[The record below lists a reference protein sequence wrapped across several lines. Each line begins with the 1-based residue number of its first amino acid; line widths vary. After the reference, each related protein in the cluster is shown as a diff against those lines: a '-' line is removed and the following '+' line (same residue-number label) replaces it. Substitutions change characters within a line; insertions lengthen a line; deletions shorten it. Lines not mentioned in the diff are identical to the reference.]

1 MGVLLHYW
9 LDRTPPCS
17 ASASAPSVGALTT
30 HSAIIPTFS
39 ACAFLSAAAKSFY
52 CLCSHQ
58 IHGAPSKSATGNP
71 RSKAIL
77 LLHGHLHQ
85 SIDLHAA
92 CSKIIPHARVRLHH
106 HISKLSH
113 VACNKASLAAFTRP
127 FSVIMCRHRRKL
139 SGLISALQVSGSDNV
154 ASRSN
159 SNPSRPGAPPAP
171 PQPQRAGRHAL
182 PSLPLASPSKLQI
195 TTLLLQAMAA
205 TRTPMICNREA
216 LPGSRPLLL
225 RQTDP

>member
-30 HSAIIPTFS
+30 HSAIIPVFS

-85 SIDLHAA
+85 SIDLHAS

-159 SNPSRPGAPPAP
+159 SNPSRSRSTACPAATSA
-171 PQPQRAGRHAL
+171 RRL
-182 PSLPLASPSKLQI
+182 PCSPVATACFTIELQI
-195 TTLLLQAMAA
+195 TTRTSAGNGSNSNSNDLQSRSIARFA
-205 TRTPMICNREA
+205 TAPPTTN
-216 LPGSRPLLL
+216 
-225 RQTDP
+225 